1 MPHPAVPVT
10 RSARLARGVVAA
22 LRTAACAALL
32 CLAAACDK
40 GSPAP
45 PTAPGTMRV
54 VATTELVADLVRSV
68 GGPRVQ
74 VVSLIGPGMDPHTY
88 KPGPG
93 DVRAMNDA
101 DIVFFHGLHLEGR
114 MDAPL
119 RELQRSGKAFAIT
132 DGIPPERL
140 LHADGGEPDPHVW
153 FDPELWSLAADHVA
167 QVLTQRDPEGAP
179 QFQENLAIAK
189 GYLSALDHEVR
200 SNLSIVPAERR
211 VLATAHDAF
220 GYFGRRYDFDVLGVQ
235 GISTDSE
242 ASLRDIAA
250 IVEQLAARGVP
261 AVFIESTVP
270 PRTVQALVEGA
281 EARGHALRIGGE
293 LYSDAPGAAGSGAET
308 LRGMSL
314 HNALTI
320 ARALGGAAK

>member
-1 MPHPAVPVT
+1 MPHSASPPAQPL
-10 RSARLARGVVAA
+10 RPALRAIAA
-22 LRTAACAALL
+22 LRLAACAAVLL
-32 CLAAACDK
+32 LAAACADST
-40 GSPAP
+40 SPS
-45 PTAPGTMRV
+45 APGPGTTRV
-54 VATTELVADLVRSV
+54 VATTELVAELVRSV
-68 GGPRVQ
+68 GYPRVQ

-93 DVRAMNDA
+93 DVRAMTDA
-101 DIVFFHGLHLEGR
+101 DVVFFHGLHLEGR

-119 RELQRSGKAFAIT
+119 RELQQDGKAFAVT
-132 DGIPPERL
+132 DGIPPDRL
-140 LHADGGEPDPHVW
+140 LRAEGGEPDPHVW
-153 FDPELWSLAADHVA
+153 FDPELWALAADHVA
-167 QVLTQRDPEGAP
+167 QVLIQRDPEGAIAFR
-179 QFQENLAIAK
+179 QNLAFTK
-189 GYLSALDHEVR
+189 EYLEALDREMH
-200 SNLSIVPAERR
+200 SNLAAVPAERR

-220 GYFGRRYDFDVLGVQ
+220 GYFGRRYSFDVLGVQ

-281 EARGHALRIGGE
+281 QARGHALRIGGE